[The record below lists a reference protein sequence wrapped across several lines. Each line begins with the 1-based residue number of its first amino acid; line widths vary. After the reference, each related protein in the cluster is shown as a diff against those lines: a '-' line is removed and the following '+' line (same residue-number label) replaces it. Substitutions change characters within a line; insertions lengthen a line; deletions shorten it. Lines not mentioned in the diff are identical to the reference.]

1 MRRKKIQ
8 NPAANLFAIMWIFQR
23 AARDSG
29 AVCADFTL
37 TNIDQGIGV
46 CRGKFW
52 MSLNGKYLLA
62 NGKGGIFTKI

>member
-1 MRRKKIQ
+1 MCRKKIK
-8 NPAANLFAIMWIFQR
+8 NPAANLVAIMQIFQR

-29 AVCADFTL
+29 AVCADFIL

-52 MSLNGKYLLA
+52 MSLNGKYGIANQKKELLEL
-62 NGKGGIFTKI
+62 F